1 MNNLK
6 PIETEEDHQSAIARI
21 TELMDK
27 PALSD
32 EESSELESLAS
43 AAEKY
48 EEKIFPW

>member
-1 MNNLK
+1 MINLK
-6 PIETEEDHQSAIARI
+6 LIETEEDHQLAINRI

-27 PALSD
+27 TVLSD